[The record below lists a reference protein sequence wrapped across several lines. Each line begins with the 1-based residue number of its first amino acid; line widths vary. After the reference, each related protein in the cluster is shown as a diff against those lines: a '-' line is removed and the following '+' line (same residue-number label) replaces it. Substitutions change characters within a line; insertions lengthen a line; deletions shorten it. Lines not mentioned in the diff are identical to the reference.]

1 MVPLIFMIIFIIA
14 ALGIFGFAIYKAIKV
29 VKFPMPKTINYPQ
42 EIKMFI
48 YLVGA
53 IGISTVL
60 IFVFLA
66 MYQLYPLTAGDWASL
81 IFGSLIFGLAIPT
94 LTLSFILHYYGKEI
108 ESKIDKGLFIT
119 IIVSGVAFFIGLWLL
134 TNGIADYLAYPLVNG
149 INFSK
154 GFVTPA
160 MGASNKP
167 NLAWYAICILGGALL
182 VYAICDHRFYVEYGK
197 HGILE
202 STLFVAFPA
211 GIVFARLGY
220 VIGEWEHGGFAERVA
235 NGEWWSIF
243 AAWEGGLTVISGA
256 LGGIIIGVIW
266 FIWRNRKYS
275 IWIAMDV
282 IIPCIL
288 VAQAVGRWGNFFN
301 CEVHGNLVN
310 ASEWWFLPKIIANN
324 AAFSESGGW
333 APEGKIYVPLFFIE
347 CLSNLTGYF
356 LIRFAIGK
364 GLRKYLEL
372 GDLSASYII
381 WYGMTRVVLEPL
393 RFSAYNMGN
402 DGYYSWMWSIVFVLG
417 GAFAIALNHAVR
429 HIIRL
434 KKKEPLIANVNKPFS
449 FGVAGTLLVVGLALV
464 ILGSV
469 FMGTGVQSNTLEFNK
484 FNNGFILLIV
494 GLSVLLMLVCSAIYI
509 AQGFRKE
516 KTNEE

>member
-94 LTLSFILHYYGKEI
+94 FTLSFILHYYGKEI

-119 IIVSGVAFFIGLWLL
+119 IIASGIIFFIGLWLL

-235 NGEWWSIF
+235 NGEW
-243 AAWEGGLTVISGA
+243 
-256 LGGIIIGVIW
+256 
-266 FIWRNRKYS
+266 
-275 IWIAMDV
+275 
-282 IIPCIL
+282 
-288 VAQAVGRWGNFFN
+288 
-301 CEVHGNLVN
+301 
-310 ASEWWFLPKIIANN
+310 
-324 AAFSESGGW
+324 
-333 APEGKIYVPLFFIE
+333 
-347 CLSNLTGYF
+347 
-356 LIRFAIGK
+356 
-364 GLRKYLEL
+364 
-372 GDLSASYII
+372 
-381 WYGMTRVVLEPL
+381 
-393 RFSAYNMGN
+393 
-402 DGYYSWMWSIVFVLG
+402 
-417 GAFAIALNHAVR
+417 
-429 HIIRL
+429 
-434 KKKEPLIANVNKPFS
+434 
-449 FGVAGTLLVVGLALV
+449 
-464 ILGSV
+464 
-469 FMGTGVQSNTLEFNK
+469 
-484 FNNGFILLIV
+484 
-494 GLSVLLMLVCSAIYI
+494 
-509 AQGFRKE
+509 
-516 KTNEE
+516 